1 MLLWVL
7 WGEAGF
13 SYYSTV
19 ELLSRRLKIC
29 EEIREVIDDWSKEIF
44 WVEERLVNLELVYDG
59 LACTNRVYA
68 IYLVLYNTIGVI
80 VKYWGTGRMFSFHEV
95 S

>member
-1 MLLWVL
+1 MLLRVL
-7 WGEAGF
+7 WGELDLLIQ
-13 SYYSTV
+13 TI
-19 ELLSRRLKIC
+19 ELLSCRLEIC
-29 EEIREVIDDWSKEIF
+29 EEIREVIDDWSKEVF

-68 IYLVLYNTIGVI
+68 IYPVLHNTVGII
-80 VKYWGTGRMFSFHEV
+80 VKYWGTGRVFSFHEV